1 MSHRFKF
8 EAFLE
13 DFCKLYQHIR
23 DSGDKTCHAILED
36 VGNKAATF
44 GKLNLVLGIIA
55 SACFVSYPLLA
66 GLRDLPYGLYIPTVD
81 TRASP
86 TYEIVFL
93 IQGVITFSGCFLYIP
108 FSNLFSS
115 FVMFGIILLRILQHK
130 FRTIVEPSCTQFTI
144 DNDLIERRF
153 YVYIQNHKR
162 IIRYVEEINELVSLV
177 CFVELI
183 FFGVLLS
190 ALLFLVI
197 IVQKTSQLI
206 MAVSYIFLIMVQLFA
221 IYWNSNE
228 LMEEVTI

>member
-13 DFCKLYQHIR
+13 DFCKLYQHIL

-130 FRTIVEPSCTQFTI
+130 FRTIVEPSCTQFPI